1 MFFRISEQA
10 HKQSV
15 LDFVDKQH
23 PINKLA
29 LTRKNVLLFI
39 QNGSINKINSLP
51 LSKTCKG

>member
-15 LDFVDKQH
+15 LDFVEKQH

-29 LTRKNVLLFI
+29 LNMQLERTFYFSYIMVP
-39 QNGSINKINSLP
+39 S
-51 LSKTCKG
+51 TE

>member
-1 MFFRISEQA
+1 MFFQISEQA

-29 LTRKNVLLFI
+29 LNM
-39 QNGSINKINSLP
+39 
-51 LSKTCKG
+51 